1 MISDN
6 RKVFFDSPEEV
17 KYWMNL
23 IAATKKKQIFSK
35 MSNCRS
41 LVLFIC
47 YAVVTLL
54 LKHSEL
60 PVFSDK
66 MIEFSSVKSS
76 IGMLHLKN
84 NHLFVTHL

>member
-1 MISDN
+1 
-6 RKVFFDSPEEV
+6 
-17 KYWMNL
+17 
-23 IAATKKKQIFSK
+23 

-66 MIEFSSVKSS
+66 MIGFSSVKSS
-76 IGMLHLKN
+76 IGMLHRRY
-84 NHLFVTHL
+84 V

>member
-1 MISDN
+1 M
-6 RKVFFDSPEEV
+6 FFDSPEEV

-23 IAATKKKQIFSK
+23 IAATKKQIFSK

-66 MIEFSSVKSS
+66 MIGFSSVKSS

>member
-1 MISDN
+1 
-6 RKVFFDSPEEV
+6 
-17 KYWMNL
+17 
-23 IAATKKKQIFSK
+23 